1 MIVESRPRLPSRVS
15 AIISVPCGAGK
26 VSPPLPF
33 LDNEFSPRVASS
45 SSSSSRPLHPSNARR
60 NPRETWIEGEKE
72 RVRKRET
79 RKWFELHEKERS
91 VPMKNRETSRSTII
105 LLKIKDKR
113 KRERRREEKRS
124 ENFPRPRFFFQKKK
138 ETFFFLLCRRA
149 SCASCVEDED
159 AQFGRKLFSRVV
171 SCAETI
177 FLSLIFFE
185 IIRR

>member
-15 AIISVPCGAGK
+15 AIISDPLRSGK
-26 VSPPLPF
+26 SLASASISRQRVFASCCLVVVEASPSLERPEKPSRNL
-33 LDNEFSPRVASS
+33 EPR
-45 SSSSSRPLHPSNARR
+45 
-60 NPRETWIEGEKE
+60 IEGERE
-72 RVRKRET
+72 RVGKRET

-149 SCASCVEDED
+149 SCASCVED
-159 AQFGRKLFSRVV
+159 ARFGRKLFSHVV

>member
-26 VSPPLPF
+26 VSSPLPF

-149 SCASCVEDED
+149 SCASCVED
-159 AQFGRKLFSRVV
+159 ARFGRKLFSHVV